1 MFVRAWFNSP
11 TMNCYFFGQCSRSQQ
26 RDYDAVFVVAVVV
39 LDVFSLTLIQGTF
52 HSKLCCCRTHGLH
65 MAQTFPSGT

>member
-1 MFVRAWFNSP
+1 MRAWFNSP
-11 TMNCYFFGQCSRSQQ
+11 TMNCYVFGQRSRSQQ

-52 HSKLCCCRTHGLH
+52 HSKLLLSHTWPAHGTDFSLRYV
-65 MAQTFPSGT
+65 TK

>member
-1 MFVRAWFNSP
+1 MRAWFNSP
-11 TMNCYFFGQCSRSQQ
+11 TMNCYFFGQRSRSQQ
-26 RDYDAVFVVAVVV
+26 RDYDAVVFVVAVVV
-39 LDVFSLTLIQGTF
+39 VLDVLSLTLIQGTF